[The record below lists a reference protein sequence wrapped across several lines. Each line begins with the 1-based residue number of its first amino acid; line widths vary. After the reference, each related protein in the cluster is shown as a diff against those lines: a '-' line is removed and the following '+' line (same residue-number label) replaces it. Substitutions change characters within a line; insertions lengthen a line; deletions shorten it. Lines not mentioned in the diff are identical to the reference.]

1 MSNIA
6 TKSNSLMDNLR
17 QRMRGV
23 NLRQNGIFL
32 ALIGLVMFFAATTPN
47 AASLTPTNWSN
58 LVVQN
63 GYILVLAIG
72 MVMVIIAGH
81 IDLSVGSVAAFIG
94 AVAGILVVRPL
105 EQDGWEWLPA
115 LPWWAGI
122 LGAILVG
129 AIVGVWQGFWVAYVG
144 IPAFIV
150 TLAGMLLFRGMA
162 LLTLQNSNIGPFPD
176 EFRAIGNG
184 FLDKEQGL
192 NQLVGFPSDYN
203 LTALVVTGLGVVA
216 IWVAA
221 LRQRS
226 GKIRYGQVVEPRVW
240 FYIKNSILTL
250 MVAYVG
256 FQLSQANGIP
266 FTLILLVFLV
276 VVYTMIMNRT
286 PFGRYIYAI
295 GGNLNAAVL
304 SGINVRMV
312 NFWLFVNMGALA
324 ALSGVLIA
332 ARMNSAVPKAGD
344 GFELDAISSVFIGGA
359 AVQGGVGTVT
369 GSMVGGLIQ
378 GVLAN
383 GMNLNSV
390 GIDVQMTIKGLVLLL
405 AVAFDVWSKRR
416 K

>member
-1 MSNIA
+1 MTSITTQFKA
-6 TKSNSLMDNLR
+6 VQDSVRSRL
-17 QRMRGV
+17 QGV

-32 ALIGLVMFFAATTPN
+32 ALIGLVAYFALTTPN
-47 AASLTPTNWSN
+47 AASITPNNFSN

-94 AVAGILVVRPL
+94 GVAGILAVRPL

-115 LPWWAGI
+115 LPWWAAI
-122 LGAILVG
+122 IGAILAGAVVG
-129 AIVGVWQGFWVAYVG
+129 MWQGFWVAYVG

-162 LLTLQNSNIGPFPD
+162 LLTLQNTNIGPFPD

-184 FLDKEQGL
+184 FVDKEQTL
-192 NQLVGFPSDYN
+192 NALVGFPPEYN
-203 LTALVVTGLGVVA
+203 LTALIVTALSVVA
-216 IWVAA
+216 LWAA
-221 LRQRS
+221 AIRQRQ
-226 GKIRYGQVVEPRVW
+226 GKIKYDQIVEPRVW
-240 FYIKNSILTL
+240 FYVKNTILSL

-266 FTLILLVFLV
+266 ITLVLLVFLV
-276 VVYTMIMNRT
+276 ILYSTIMNRT

-304 SGINVRMV
+304 SGINVRRV

-324 ALSGVLIA
+324 AMSGVLIA

-359 AVQGGVGTVT
+359 AVQGGIGTVT
-369 GSMVGGLIQ
+369 GSMIGGLIQ